1 MDVIDELQQTIK
13 TCKENETKWNQK
25 AKDLQNKMND
35 AKGYRDK
42 KLKEAEAEMKA
53 MKQKSE
59 KSRKEWKQREQD
71 YETLNLEISELKK
84 TLETTQ
90 QELEATIEN
99 IKKLKLQYEEMSSG
113 VIELKVRLFIVTDY
127 LNYFETFFRKP

>member
-1 MDVIDELQQTIK
+1 MYENKLLDVTDELQHKIK
-13 TCKENETKWNQK
+13 TCKEDETKWNQK

-35 AKGYRDK
+35 SKGYRDR

-59 KSRKEWKQREQD
+59 KSRKEWKKREQD

-84 TLETTQ
+84 SLETTQ

-99 IKKLKLQYEEMSSG
+99 IKKLKEQYEEMTSG
-113 VIELKVRLFIVTDY
+113 VAELKVCY
-127 LNYFETFFRKP
+127 C